1 MLTVKYIILLFF
13 ILFTLTSCND
23 TTDIAYNKPIAD
35 FSCEFVLTGDYYN
48 EESNV
53 ILAGT
58 SINVAVNS
66 NYNIDGLIVNDN
78 YYNNINNQIS
88 LLVRT
93 EDFYNLTISN
103 IIINDIYYN
112 VAFNKTIKVIDPF
125 AILTINPLLT
135 TDAHSINI
143 DLNCYKDLDFPIY
156 MSILNNNDYLFEGN
170 ITDYNY
176 YYDNIQSGLFNIKI
190 YADLNQQYLMYTKDL
205 YFYPPVNILVNYE
218 VGYDILTFT
227 YNSGVILDSFIMD
240 GKTYELVDSKL
251 TIEKPVG
258 LTLDYTGV
266 LRYYYNGKLFTHEF
280 SLNFLETKVPNYE
293 VACDFNSVTDVYN
306 ISFSN
311 LDVYDRQKY
320 EILLYDEK
328 DILVASSD
336 TTSLEFSKYNS
347 NSTYRAVLN
356 LTYFDTISMTEKK
369 MSRELT
375 FTTGDRYEN
384 YLVYNLTLD
393 QNKGLI
399 YFGWLDNAF
408 IITDINLYYDDNLI
422 YKGTDLVINTCGE
435 GNYKIEITYETD
447 EYGKKYQQTKTEY
460 MYISYTRPNL
470 ILSTNSTEDSITYD
484 IIDQSNCSKIVDF
497 NVYLFSLGELI
508 ATSNSFND
516 TFTNLKPN
524 TAYEIRIIYTYY
536 AYNNIAELQDS
547 LIVYTKES
555 LYGR

>member
-103 IIINDIYYN
+103 IIIDDIYYN

-125 AILTINPLLT
+125 VILTINPLLT

-176 YYDNIQSGLFNIKI
+176 YYDNIQSGLFKIKI
-190 YADLNQQYLMYTKDL
+190 YADLNQQYLMYTKEL
-205 YFYPPVNILVNYE
+205 YFYPPVNILVNCE

-227 YNSGVILDSFIMD
+227 YNSGVTLDSFIMD

-258 LTLDYTGV
+258 LTFNYTGV

-293 VACDFNSVTDVYN
+293 VACDFDRDRDLYY
-306 ISFSN
+306 IGFSN

-320 EILLYDEK
+320 EILLYDEN

-336 TTSLEFSKYNS
+336 NTSLEFSKYNS
-347 NSTYRAVLN
+347 NSTYKAVLN

-384 YLVYNLTLD
+384 YVVYNLTLD

-399 YFGWLDNAF
+399 YFSWLDNAF
-408 IITDINLYYDDNLI
+408 IITNINLYYDDNLI

-460 MYISYTRPNL
+460 MYISYTKPEL
-470 ILSTNSTEDSITYD
+470 ILSTSSTEDSVTYD

-508 ATSNSFND
+508 TTSNSFND

-524 TAYEIRIIYTYY
+524 TEYEIRIIYTYY